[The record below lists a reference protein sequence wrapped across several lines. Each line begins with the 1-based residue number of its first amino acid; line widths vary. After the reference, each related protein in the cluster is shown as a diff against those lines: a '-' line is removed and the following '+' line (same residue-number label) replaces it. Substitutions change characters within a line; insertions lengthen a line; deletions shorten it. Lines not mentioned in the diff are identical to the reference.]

1 MDTTD
6 DNNGA
11 NDTSRRRD
19 SFGGI
24 QNDLGQ
30 VLPKPRP
37 KCDDPAVAAAVLAS
51 QQNHRSAVFHSRDRR
66 AARDARVA
74 RSAPAR
80 RQPRRKSY
88 VS

>member
-11 NDTSRRRD
+11 DDKSRRRD
-19 SFGGI
+19 SLEGFPK
-24 QNDLGQ
+24 DLGQ
-30 VLPKPRP
+30 DLPKPRP